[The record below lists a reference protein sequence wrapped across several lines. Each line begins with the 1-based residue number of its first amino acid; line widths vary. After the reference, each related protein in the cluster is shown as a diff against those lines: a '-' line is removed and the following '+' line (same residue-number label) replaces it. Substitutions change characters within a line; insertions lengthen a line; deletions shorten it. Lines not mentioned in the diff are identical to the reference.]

1 MPVADLNNPLV
12 PGFDV
17 VIDGR
22 PIPAETEAHVVG
34 LSVDDSV
41 DVPSM
46 FALELAGADDAGG
59 ELTWVDDPA
68 FAVGKAIEV
77 KMGYGDDLETLIKGE
92 ITALEPEFVTH
103 RLPLLTVRGYD
114 RRHRLQRGRRT
125 RTFVQQKDSDIVAQ
139 IAREAGLMSEVQDS
153 AVTHDYVVQANQ
165 TDFDFL
171 RQRAALIQYEV
182 GIDDKKVIFRPAPFD
197 KGEAMTLTMD
207 DHLLEFY
214 PRLSAANSV
223 SEVTVR
229 WWSPKDKK
237 EFEGKSQ
244 VGDELSTMSGKESG
258 PKMSKAAFGDAPGTM
273 SLHPVMTQ
281 AEADQVAK
289 ARFNV
294 AALALTSGEGACLG
308 RTDLRAGKVIR
319 IDGVGR
325 RFSGN
330 YYVVSAL
337 HRYDPQRGYLT
348 HFNVRR
354 NAS

>member
-22 PIPAETEAHVVG
+22 PLAAETEAHVVG
-34 LSVDDSV
+34 VSVDDSV

-46 FALELAGADDAGG
+46 FALELSGADDAAG
-59 ELTWVDDPA
+59 EQDWVDDPA
-68 FAVGKAIEV
+68 FAVGKSVEV
-77 KMGYGDDLETLIKGE
+77 RMGYGDDLATLIKGE
-92 ITALEPEFVTH
+92 ITSLEPEFVSH
-103 RLPLLTVRGYD
+103 RLPVLTVRGYD
-114 RRHRLQRGRRT
+114 RRHRLQRGRHT

-139 IAREAGLMSEVQDS
+139 VAREAGLTADAHDS

-171 RQRAALIQYEV
+171 RQRAGLIQYEV
-182 GIDDKKVIFRPAPFD
+182 GVDDKKILFRPSSFD
-197 KGEAMTLTMD
+197 KGEALTLTMD

-214 PRLSAANSV
+214 PRLSTAGSV
-223 SEVTVR
+223 SGVSVHG
-229 WWSPKDKK
+229 WSPKDKK
-237 EFEGKSQ
+237 EFVGKSEA
-244 VGDELSTMSGKESG
+244 GAELSTMGGGASG
-258 PKMSKAAFGDAPGTM
+258 PKLSREAFGEAEEALKTR
-273 SLHPVMTQ
+273 PVMTQ
-281 AEADQVAK
+281 AEADQL
-289 ARFNV
+289 ARARLNER
-294 AALALTSGEGACLG
+294 ALALVSGEGVCLG
-308 RTDLRAGKVIR
+308 RTDLRAGKVVK
-319 IDGVGR
+319 IDGVGK